1 MCLFCLMLHQPFY
14 TGKHFTLKISLQ
26 NLHKNSEK
34 STPSFL
40 QTTKANVCKFSLTF
54 VQVLMYRISRIS
66 TKVIFSKDCTKF
78 LVKTK
83 VYNFILTI
91 AMCPSHPISEHQLEA
106 GRGLAGSAPHVLSE
120 DSVSPSLRW
129 TLIQ

>member
-1 MCLFCLMLHQPFY
+1 MFVDVC
-14 TGKHFTLKISLQ
+14 
-26 NLHKNSEK
+26 
-34 STPSFL
+34 PSPD
-40 QTTKANVCKFSLTF
+40 
-54 VQVLMYRISRIS
+54 VLRIS
-66 TKVIFSKDCTKF
+66 TKAIFSDDCTKF

-120 DSVSPSLRW
+120 DSVASSLRW
-129 TLIQ
+129 TLIQQIIDIHSYSRYTEKMQ